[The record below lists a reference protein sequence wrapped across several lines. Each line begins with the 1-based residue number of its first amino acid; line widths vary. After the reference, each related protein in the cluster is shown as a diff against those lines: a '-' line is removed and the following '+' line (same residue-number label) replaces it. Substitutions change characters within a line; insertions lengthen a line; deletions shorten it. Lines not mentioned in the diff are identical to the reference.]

1 MVRTLIPIALFV
13 FQLGAI
19 VYARFVP
26 TRYFCWAPYD
36 TQTDYVATATVNGK
50 KLTGAEF
57 RQRYRRPPRGFDNR
71 APQHVFDM
79 LEQVEEKRPRSE
91 RLTVEEAVR
100 AYTESAASSAP
111 YLPHVTGTLSPGSAA
126 DLLILDRDIFTVLP
140 PEIKHARP
148 LATIVAGRPVYD
160 PHGFFTR

>member
-1 MVRTLIPIALFV
+1 MHTLIPIALFV

-71 APQHVFDM
+71 SPQLSDHGIDPA
-79 LEQVEEKRPRSE
+79 EQRSVG
-91 RLTVEEAVR
+91 L
-100 AYTESAASSAP
+100 
-111 YLPHVTGTLSPGSAA
+111 GSPS
-126 DLLILDRDIFTVLP
+126 
-140 PEIKHARP
+140 
-148 LATIVAGRPVYD
+148 Y
-160 PHGFFTR
+160 

>member
-1 MVRTLIPIALFV
+1 MLRTLIPIALFV

-57 RQRYRRPPRGFDNR
+57 RQRYRRPQRGFDNR
-71 APQHVFDM
+71 SPQHVFDM
-79 LEQVEEKRPRSE
+79 LEQVEEKRAG
-91 RLTVEEAVR
+91 LG
-100 AYTESAASSAP
+100 ES
-111 YLPHVTGTLSPGSAA
+111 
-126 DLLILDRDIFTVLP
+126 
-140 PEIKHARP
+140 
-148 LATIVAGRPVYD
+148 ATIVVEYRVNGKEPREWRWPHPD
-160 PHGFFTR
+160 PRGIR